1 MRHCLCCLIVLLVV
15 KSPLSALRSAA
26 QLTLASNALNFPI
39 LFSNDQCPDGGGVA
53 YLYGTIPVYLSLHP
67 RETVALYAV
76 PRYAVT
82 NITTVASAPD
92 AERSGT
98 ARWGYPGLTY
108 GVAIGTDRRVFV
120 EVAHLGRGA
129 FAPSQFSVAFSTR
142 VNWSD

>member
-1 MRHCLCCLIVLLVV
+1 MRHCLCRFIVLLVV

-26 QLTLASNALNFPI
+26 QPTLASNALNFPI

-53 YLYGTIPVYLSLHP
+53 YLYGTVSVYLSLHP

-82 NITTVASAPD
+82 SITTVASVPD

-98 ARWGYPGLTY
+98 TRWGYPGLTY
-108 GVAIGTDRRVFV
+108 GVGIGTGRRVFV
-120 EVAHLGRGA
+120 EVSHLGRGA
-129 FAPSQFSVAFSTR
+129 FAPSQVSVAFSTR
-142 VNWSD
+142 VNWGE